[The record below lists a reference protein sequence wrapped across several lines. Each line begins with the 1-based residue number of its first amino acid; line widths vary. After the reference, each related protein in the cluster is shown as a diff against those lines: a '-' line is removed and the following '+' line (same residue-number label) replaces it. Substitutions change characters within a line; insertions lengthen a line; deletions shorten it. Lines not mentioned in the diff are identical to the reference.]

1 LAVLVVVLV
10 IVVWLLW
17 SSCLKRFSS

>member
-17 SSCLKRFSS
+17 SSCFKRFSS